1 MAPFLSVLKTRDNGD
16 TSNNN
21 VVWIVGA
28 IIGGII
34 VLVTVVTTITLCHT
48 RRRNFE
54 KARQRNP
61 YLTREEFMRRQK
73 MSEEDLF
80 REQEHWR
87 GHIIKKSL
95 ATRSSNSLRG
105 THSRTTS
112 TPPAVVDMAHQ
123 PTSPVV
129 VDMVDQIEREICE
142 LERKESKKLKEDW
155 KQWEARV
162 RRERSTS
169 GQRHPIAPSD
179 SPDDVPLIAMPNPAK
194 RRSRDRFSWSS
205 IAPTPPP
212 RHPARRLRA
221 SHG

>member
-1 MAPFLSVLKTRDNGD
+1 MAPFLSVLRARDNGD
-16 TSNNN
+16 ASNSS
-21 VVWIVGA
+21 VVWIAGA

-34 VLVTVVTTITLCHT
+34 VLVTVVTTTILCHT
-48 RRRNFE
+48 KRRKFE

-87 GHIIKKSL
+87 GHMIKKSL
-95 ATRSSNSLRG
+95 ATRSSRSLRG
-105 THSRTTS
+105 THSRATS
-112 TPPAVVDMAHQ
+112 TSPAVVNMVHQ

-129 VDMVDQIEREICE
+129 IAMVDQIEREICE
-142 LERKESKKLKEDW
+142 LERNESKKLKEDW

-162 RRERSTS
+162 HRERSTS
-169 GQRHPIAPSD
+169 GVRHPIAASD

-205 IAPTPPP
+205 IAPVPPP